1 MTTLSP
7 IPPFP
12 ALSDRAAG
20 TYNSK
25 AYAFGNHM
33 GAVFQPEMAALM
45 PELQSAATASAAAIA
60 SANYKGPWAS
70 LTGPLA
76 IPASV
81 FHGSAVY
88 MLTESVAN
96 VAAEVP
102 GVSAKWIAVSA
113 APVLE
118 LISTTNATAVA
129 TVEWTNFD
137 TLAAMYAALRLVGEG
152 IVGSEATADLQ
163 CTLRQ
168 NSTWIAAGG
177 GINTS
182 GFPADNATG
191 GASAGAL
198 SSMSALKNVSSQAL
212 SFNMEISAFA
222 PVARPNIWFSLMEAT
237 NSMGSTA
244 ANNIWGYLST
254 VRSWTPTTGLQGLRI
269 NASTGNLTGTFRLYG
284 VRK

>member
-1 MTTLSP
+1 MATLSP

-12 ALSDRAAG
+12 ALADRAAG

-33 GAVFQPEMAALM
+33 GAVFQPEMEALL
-45 PELQSAATASAAAIA
+45 PELQAAATASAGAIA
-60 SANYKGPWAS
+60 AAHYKGPWAS

-81 FHGSAVY
+81 FHGTAVY

-129 TVEWTNFD
+129 TVEWTNFEA
-137 TLAAMYAALRLVGEG
+137 LAATYSHLELHCSGVLGSAAAANLTGQVRQSGAWQT
-152 IVGSEATADLQ
+152 ATWVSSDIPPSASGAGLSLTNQLTNVAKQAMVLQ
-163 CTLRQ
+163 INVRHLGVTA
-168 NSTWIAAGG
+168 IAHVDFVAR
-177 GINTS
+177 
-182 GFPADNATG
+182 G
-191 GASAGAL
+191 GAMTAL
-198 SSMSALKNVSSQAL
+198 VLGYSS
-212 SFNMEISAFA
+212 FA
-222 PVARPNIWFSLMEAT
+222 VAT
-237 NSMGSTA
+237 
-244 ANNIWGYLST
+244 
-254 VRSWTPTTGLQGLRI
+254 TPTTPIQGLRI

>member
-88 MLTESVAN
+88 VLTESVAN
-96 VAAEVP
+96 VAVEVP
-102 GVSAKWIAVSA
+102 GVSAKWISVSA

-118 LISTTNATAVA
+118 LISTTTAAAVA

-137 TLAAMYAALRLVGEG
+137 TLASTYSCLRLVASGL
-152 IVGSEATADLQ
+152 IGSAASADLNGQIKISGTFQSATAWQ
-163 CTLRQ
+163 
-168 NSTWIAAGG
+168 STY
-177 GINTS
+177 
-182 GFPADNATG
+182 
-191 GASAGAL
+191 AGAAFGGVSL
-198 SSMSALKNVSSQAL
+198 SSTNQLKNTASKAMALDLNVYALGITQQPAVAFTSLGGHDGVSGYTYPLVGGSY
-212 SFNMEISAFA
+212 FDVD
-222 PVARPNIWFSLMEAT
+222 VA
-237 NSMGSTA
+237 
-244 ANNIWGYLST
+244 
-254 VRSWTPTTGLQGLRI
+254 PTTPIQGLRI
-269 NASTGNLTGTFRLYG
+269 SASTGTISGVFRLYG